1 MPERKVFAQFF
12 SPGTLFAET
21 SMRELAEGTVEEAV
35 ASSKEISERYSATP
49 YGFDIV
55 TKLVSEPIDDGEGGK
70 MEVASKEVSRE
81 GRYYLGGRLI
91 RYEEAVEMDGE
102 RSAWCSNMRGNG
114 WPICIQNTNSF
125 KSTNPF
131 RKDDAI
137 VDLETGKILARGT
150 DPDLTEYREG
160 KLAEW
165 KREEI

>member
-21 SMRELAEGTVEEAV
+21 STRELTEGTVDEAV
-35 ASSKEISERYSATP
+35 AISKEISERYNATP
-49 YGFDIV
+49 YGFDLV

-70 MEVASKEVSRE
+70 MEVASKEVERD
-81 GRYYLGGRLI
+81 GRYYLGGKLI

-125 KSTNPF
+125 KSTQPF

-137 VDLETGKILARGT
+137 VDPETGKVLARGA
-150 DPDLTEYREG
+150 DPELAEYRDA
-160 KLAEW
+160 KLSEW
-165 KREEI
+165 DREEI